1 MQGLSVRIARALN
14 RMMGRTG
21 KVFADRFHDRVLS
34 TPRQIRAALA
44 YVLCN
49 ARKHGKAP
57 RERGWRDPYSS
68 APAFDGWRGTSPD
81 ALTPMHAIVAP
92 RTWLLAV
99 GWRRGGLLDPDHCP
113 GVMPS

>member
-1 MQGLSVRIARALN
+1 MQ
-14 RMMGRTG
+14 RTG

-34 TPRQIRAALA
+34 TPRQIRAAIA

-49 ARKHGKAP
+49 ARKHGRAP
-57 RERGWRDPYSS
+57 RERGWLDPYSS
-68 APAFDGWRGTSPD
+68 APAFDGWRGTSPE
-81 ALTPMHAIVAP
+81 ALTPMPAIAPP

-99 GWRRGGLLDPDHCP
+99 GWRRGGLLDPEHCP

>member
-1 MQGLSVRIARALN
+1 
-14 RMMGRTG
+14 
-21 KVFADRFHDRVLS
+21 VLS

-57 RERGWRDPYSS
+57 RELGWLDPYSS
-68 APAFDGWRGTSPD
+68 AGAFDGWRGTSHD
-81 ALTPMHAIVAP
+81 ALTPMPPIVAP

-99 GWRRGGLLDPDHCP
+99 GWRRGGLIDPDHCP
-113 GVMPS
+113 GAMPS

>member
-1 MQGLSVRIARALN
+1 MFIRGPSQEGSIWHHFRRV
-14 RMMGRTG
+14 GDG
-21 KVFADRFHDRVLS
+21 FVF
-34 TPRQIRAALA
+34 
-44 YVLCN
+44 
-49 ARKHGKAP
+49 
-57 RERGWRDPYSS
+57 RELGWRDPYSS

-113 GVMPS
+113 GAMPS